1 MTTNLPSRQQVERAQ
16 PLDFPDRQP
25 AERSA
30 NITIEVAP
38 DGLHIRCEYTG
49 SLASIPAAVERLRAA
64 GVLDLVKPSAAPAF
78 HQGRNSP
85 MGNTPRAQRVAPAYA
100 DDGSVI
106 CPVHRKALS
115 YGQYGPY
122 CSCKATGDQV
132 ADKRGYCGLKF
143 QD

>member
-1 MTTNLPSRQQVERAQ
+1 MSTNLPTRQQVDRAA
-16 PLDFPDRQP
+16 PLDFPERQP

-49 SLASIPAAVERLRAA
+49 PIASIPAAVERLRAA
-64 GVLDLVKPSAAPAF
+64 GVLDLVKPSAPIAAA
-78 HQGRNSP
+78 QQQK
-85 MGNTPRAQRVAPAYA
+85 PRAQQVAPAYA

-106 CPVHRKALS
+106 CPVHRKPLS
-115 YGQYGPY
+115 FGQYGMY

-132 ADKRGYCGLKF
+132 ADRKGYCGLRF
-143 QD
+143 T

>member
-16 PLDFPDRQP
+16 PLEFSDRQP

-38 DGLHIRCEYTG
+38 DGLHITAEYTG
-49 SLASIPAAVERLRAA
+49 PISSIPAAVERLRAA
-64 GVLDLVKPSAAPAF
+64 GVLDLVKPSAAAAAAPS
-78 HQGRNSP
+78 G
-85 MGNTPRAQRVAPAYA
+85 GNTPRAQRVAPSYNG
-100 DDGSVI
+100 DGSAC

-132 ADKRGYCGLKF
+132 ADKRGYCGLRF
-143 QD
+143 ES

>member
-1 MTTNLPSRQQVERAQ
+1 MATNLPSRQQVERAQ
-16 PLDFPDRQP
+16 PLEFAQP
-25 AERSA
+25 AERQA

-38 DGLHIRCEYTG
+38 DGLHITAEYTG
-49 SLASIPAAVERLRAA
+49 TLASIPAAVERLRAA

-122 CSCKATGDQV
+122 CSAKATGDQV
-132 ADKRGYCGLKF
+132 ADKRGYCGLRF
-143 QD
+143 ES